1 MSEFYSDEDDSKFS
15 DFEKDLKWY
24 IFNLIKITN
33 SWSILFINLILLIKI
48 YNSKIAFYKI

>member
-24 IFNLIKITN
+24 IFNLIKIAN

>member
-24 IFNLIKITN
+24 IFNLRKITN

-48 YNSKIAFYKI
+48 YNSKRTFYKK

>member
-24 IFNLIKITN
+24 IFNLIKIAN

-48 YNSKIAFYKI
+48 YNSKITFYKK

>member
-1 MSEFYSDEDDSKFS
+1 LSEFYSDEDDSKFS

-24 IFNLIKITN
+24 IFNLIKIAN

-48 YNSKIAFYKI
+48 YNSKITFYKK